1 MYKIIFLLFSLLIL
15 GCSSKKPNLDKDTD
29 LGLHKKIFK
38 YIKNENLDDA
48 DNTFLDLE
56 ADYPSSIYIK
66 SDLLNLF
73 LAHLNDEEYQL
84 AKFYLNEYEKR
95 FASEKEIEWCEF
107 QKIRIDFLRYSNA
120 YTNQELLLTIQK
132 EAQTYLQQF
141 PNSPFSL
148 EVSTIL
154 SKDNLT
160 IDYLND
166 KIKRLYIKLDK
177 PKAAKE
183 YNVTIPKNSK
193 PPYIPW
199 YKKIFYW

>member
-1 MYKIIFLLFSLLIL
+1 MYKIIFLAFSLLIL
-15 GCSSKKPNLDKDTD
+15 GCSSKKPNLDKETD

-132 EAQTYLQQF
+132 EAQNYLEQF